1 MDKIPP
7 INNTPRAENI
17 TSDAAQNN
25 SGSKSIIGNAGTLV
39 SAFII
44 LVVIVVMLADIHLT
58 DFNAW
63 LKLGTNF
70 FVLLFC
76 NYAMYINQLD
86 SGIKAGKLDGGYIKV
101 RNKYD
106 ELKKTIVDDSIDYR
120 MNDFC
125 IWYIGEE
132 LKSAR
137 SAVLAACGVSYNT
150 YEPYIGKNEEDI
162 LKVENLSEQQKEA
175 MIEANK
181 IKPISLNADRI
192 MQRESA
198 KKRRIKPRATPTQK
212 RNVKSGFK
220 LGKLFINSALISAVA
235 FEVLLNPSF
244 ATIAATAFKVLFV
257 VLNGFAGYR
266 DGFENITVDT
276 VDYTNNQIDLMELFI
291 KWTKRVPVEIEEK
304 KEVA

>member
-1 MDKIPP
+1 MDKLP
-7 INNTPRAENI
+7 INNTPKAENR
-17 TSDAAQNN
+17 TSGTAQNS

-86 SGIKAGKLDGGYIKV
+86 SGIKAGKLDDGFINV
-101 RNKYD
+101 RKKYD
-106 ELKKTIVDDSIDYR
+106 ELKKKIVDSSIDYR

-137 SAVLAACGVSYNT
+137 SSVLAASGVSYST
-150 YEPYIGKNEEDI
+150 YEPFIATDEADVMKA
-162 LKVENLSEQQKEA
+162 ENLSEQQKA
-175 MIEANK
+175 AIIEANG
-181 IKPISLNADRI
+181 IKPISLNADMI
-192 MQRESA
+192 MQRESS
-198 KKRRIKPRATPTQK
+198 KKRRTKPRATPTQK

-276 VDYTNNQIDLMELFI
+276 VDYKNNQIDLMEQFI
-291 KWTKRVPVEIEEK
+291 KWAERVPVEEVK

>member
-137 SAVLAACGVSYNT
+137 SAVLAACGVSYKT
-150 YEPYIGKNEEDI
+150 YEPYIGKTEEDI
-162 LKVENLSEQQKEA
+162 LKVENLSERQKEA

-181 IKPISLNADRI
+181 IKPISLNTDMI

-198 KKRRIKPRATPTQK
+198 KKRRIKPRATPTWK
-212 RNVKSGFK
+212 RNIKSGFK